1 MNRFAERFVN
11 RFAER
16 FVNRVKNRFVNRFAE
31 RFVNRVK
38 NRRAIRACASTIER
52 CMDVRKCLLL
62 VCLPK
67 SLGEQRKQLKCSPPS
82 LVARLDF
89 CVYGLSRRTAVAAEI
104 EDMPPVRE
112 ESTSIASFAGLTSS
126 VDRPAIDT
134 YVHAPCTRAVLLCM
148 RMRVLL
154 VDSLLDSQIVLQ
166 IDSQIDSLL
175 DSQIVLQ
182 IDSQID
188 SLLDSQTVA
197 NRFFTR
203 FINRFANRFFTRF
216 TNRFA
221 NRFLQSIKRFLGS
234 IKRFLGSIKRFLGSI
249 KR

>member
-1 MNRFAERFVN
+1 MN

-52 CMDVRKCLLL
+52 RMDVSVYCRSVHRSRLI
-62 VCLPK
+62 
-67 SLGEQRKQLKCSPPS
+67 GEQRKQLKCSPPS

-134 YVHAPCTRAVLLCM
+134 FNTSMHRA
-148 RMRVLL
+148 RVPFYYACACAYCSSILYSIHKSFCKSIHKSIL
-154 VDSLLDSQIVLQ
+154 YSIHKPFCKSILYSIYKSFCKSIL
-166 IDSQIDSLL
+166 
-175 DSQIVLQ
+175 
-182 IDSQID
+182 
-188 SLLDSQTVA
+188 A
-197 NRFFTR
+197 
-203 FINRFANRFFTRF
+203 INKTIFGINKTIFRINKSVNFQ
-216 TNRFA
+216 
-221 NRFLQSIKRFLGS
+221 L
-234 IKRFLGSIKRFLGSI
+234 
-249 KR
+249 